1 VNANH
6 IKDSTQS
13 HNERENFRMS
23 NPATPEIIPL
33 WPDGAPGTEDWSQPE
48 SEMHLPLFNQPYIV
62 RNITQPTLTA
72 YLPNPAVANGTAV
85 IVCPGGGH
93 QFLSIESEGT
103 DVAHRLNARGVA
115 AFVLKYRVMPTAAGV
130 EDFLAQILSI
140 FQSDKPMRAH
150 NPIAV
155 MDGKQAIRLVRT
167 RADEWGIDAER
178 IGILGFSAGGAVAI
192 GAATQ
197 YDTQS
202 RPNFAAP
209 IYAALWQELVV
220 PSDAP
225 PLFLLV
231 ANDDPVIKDG
241 SIPMYS
247 AWKNANLPVELHI
260 YAKGGHG
267 FGMTKQDL
275 PTDHWI
281 DRFYEWLQAQGFLAH
296 L

>member
-1 VNANH
+1 MN
-6 IKDSTQS
+6 
-13 HNERENFRMS
+13 

-33 WPDGAPGTEDWSQPE
+33 WPDGAPGAEDCPQQE
-48 SEMHLPLFNQPYIV
+48 SEMLLPLFNQPYIV
-62 RNITQPTLTA
+62 RNITQPTLMA
-72 YLPNPAVANGTAV
+72 YLPAPALANGTAV

-103 DVAHRLNARGVA
+103 DVARWLNARGVA
-115 AFVLKYRVMPTAAGV
+115 AFVLKYRVMPTAARD
-130 EDFLAQILSI
+130 EDFTAQIFTI

-150 NPIAV
+150 NSIAV

-167 RADEWGIDAER
+167 RAAEWGIDAER
-178 IGILGFSAGGAVAI
+178 IGILGFSAGGAVTI

-197 YDTQS
+197 YDTET

-209 IYAALWQELVV
+209 IYAPLWQDLVV

-225 PLFLLV
+225 PMFLLI
-231 ANDDPVIKDG
+231 ANDDPLIKDG

-267 FGMTKQDL
+267 FGMTKQGL

-281 DRFYEWLQAQGFLAH
+281 DRFYEWLQTQGFLAH
-296 L
+296 